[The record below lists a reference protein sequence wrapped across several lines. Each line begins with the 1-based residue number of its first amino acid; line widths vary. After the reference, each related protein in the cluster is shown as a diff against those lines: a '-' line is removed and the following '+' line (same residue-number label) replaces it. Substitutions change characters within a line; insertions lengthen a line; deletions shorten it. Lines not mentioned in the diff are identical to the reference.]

1 MFRPRVIPV
10 LLLRQLGLV
19 KSVGF
24 RDHNYIGDPINAV
37 HIFNSLKADELVFL
51 DIDASARG
59 RCISG
64 DFVRQVG
71 EEASMPFSVGGGVR
85 TITDIRK
92 LIQSGAERVIIG
104 TEAVNRP
111 EFIREATEEFGS
123 SSITVCMDVKKQL
136 LGTNR
141 VWTLNGS
148 RASSYAPVDF
158 AKLMMAMGAGEIIV
172 QSIALDGTMKGYDL
186 SLVRSISEAVTIPVV
201 ALGGAGELA
210 HMQQVYAE
218 GFANGMAAGSM
229 FVYHGKKRGVLISYP
244 DRKSLNFVR

>member
-1 MFRPRVIPV
+1 

-59 RCISG
+59 TCISPE
-64 DFVRQVG
+64 FVRQVG
-71 EEASMPFSVGGGVR
+71 EEASMPFSAGGGVR
-85 TITDIRK
+85 TIADIRK
-92 LIQSGAERVIIG
+92 LIQAGAERVVIG

-111 EFIREATEEFGS
+111 DFIREATEEFGS
-123 SSITVCMDVKKQL
+123 SSITVCMDVKKQFL
-136 LGTNR
+136 RGPR

-148 RASSYAPVDF
+148 RASNFSPVDF
-158 AKLMMAMGAGEIIV
+158 AKLMVEMGAGELIV
-172 QSIALDGTMKGYDL
+172 QSISLDGTMKGYDVP
-186 SLVRSISEAVTIPVV
+186 LVRSISEAVTIPVV

-210 HMQQVYAE
+210 HMQLVYSE
-218 GFANGMAAGSM
+218 GYANGLAAGSM
-229 FVYHGKKRGVLISYP
+229 FVYHGKKRGVLINYP
-244 DRKSLNFVR
+244 DRKALTFVR